1 MGARR
6 GDASEGRGRTYLGSG
21 DLVVADREILV
32 GTHLVSS
39 LAH

>member
-1 MGARR
+1 VGARR

-21 DLVVADREILV
+21 DLDREILV